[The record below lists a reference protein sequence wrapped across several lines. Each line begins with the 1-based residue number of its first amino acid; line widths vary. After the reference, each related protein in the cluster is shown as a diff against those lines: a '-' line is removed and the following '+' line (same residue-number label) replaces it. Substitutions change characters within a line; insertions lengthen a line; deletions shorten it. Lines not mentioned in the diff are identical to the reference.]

1 MNNKEYLS
9 KLEIYNF
16 DKYQLIDKKEFNE
29 VEKYFLSDEYVIDI
43 IVGEIN
49 AFAHMILLTN
59 KRLFTIS
66 KFIQTASQIKQYG
79 LEQIEDVKLG
89 VLGDIAD
96 LTMIFKNG
104 NIFKIDYLHTEVAQK
119 FGYNI
124 SKMYDEFIKSL

>member
-1 MNNKEYLS
+1 MINKEYLS

-16 DKYQLIDKKEFNE
+16 NKYELLDKKEFQE
-29 VEKYFLSDEYVIDI
+29 VEKYFVSNEFVVDI

-66 KFIQTASQIKQYG
+66 KFIQTASQIKQFG

-89 VLGDIAD
+89 VMGDTAD
-96 LTMIFKNG
+96 LRMLFKNG

-124 SKMYDEFIKSL
+124 SKMYEEFIKRL

>member
-16 DKYQLIDKKEFNE
+16 DKYELLEKKEFFE

-104 NIFKIDYLHTEVAQK
+104 NIFKIDYLHTQVAQK

-124 SKMYDEFIKSL
+124 SKMYEEFIKSL

>member
-1 MNNKEYLS
+1 MNNKNYLS

-16 DKYQLIDKKEFNE
+16 DKYELLDKKEFHE

-49 AFAHMILLTN
+49 AFAHMVLLTN

-79 LEQIEDVKLG
+79 LEQIDDVKLK
-89 VLGDIAD
+89 VLGDTAD
-96 LTMIFKNG
+96 LTIIFKNN
-104 NIFKIDYLHTEVAQK
+104 NIFKIDYLHTQDAQK

-124 SKMYDEFIKSL
+124 SKMYEEFISSL

>member
-1 MNNKEYLS
+1 MDNKEYLS

-16 DKYQLIDKKEFNE
+16 DKYELINKKEFQE
-29 VEKYFLSDEYVIDI
+29 VEKYFLSEEFIIDI

-49 AFAHMILLTN
+49 AFAHMVLLTN

-96 LTMIFKNG
+96 LTMIFKSG
-104 NIFKIDYLHTEVAQK
+104 IIFKVDYLHTQDAQK

-124 SKMYDEFIKSL
+124 SKMYEEFIKSI

>member
-16 DKYQLIDKKEFNE
+16 DKYELLEKKEFFE

-104 NIFKIDYLHTEVAQK
+104 NIFKIDYLHTQVAQK

-124 SKMYDEFIKSL
+124 SKMYEEFIISL

>member
-1 MNNKEYLS
+1 MDNKEYLS

-16 DKYQLIDKKEFNE
+16 DKYELINKKEFHE
-29 VEKYFLSDEYVIDI
+29 VEKYFLFDEFVIDI

-49 AFAHMILLTN
+49 AFAHMVLLTN

-104 NIFKIDYLHTEVAQK
+104 NIFKIDYLHTQDAQK

-124 SKMYDEFIKSL
+124 SKMYEEFIKSL

>member
-1 MNNKEYLS
+1 MINKEYLS

-16 DKYQLIDKKEFNE
+16 DKPELLDKKEFAE
-29 VEKYFLSDEYVIDI
+29 VEKYFVSNEFVIDI

-59 KRLFTIS
+59 KRIFTIS
-66 KFIQTASQIKQYG
+66 KFIQTTSQIKQFG

-89 VLGDIAD
+89 VMGDTAD
-96 LTMIFKNG
+96 LTMFFKNG
-104 NIFKIDYLHTEVAQK
+104 NIFKIDYLYTEVAQK

-124 SKMYDEFIKSL
+124 SKMYDDYIKSL